1 MPVGPTSQRFEALGL
16 TILPSVLEVAD
27 VMIVRFADVSCMLT
41 ENNRYRRRTPLLMRH
56 RPELMLIGEA
66 YPHLQNLLS
75 DVLMSR

>member
-1 MPVGPTSQRFEALGL
+1 
-16 TILPSVLEVAD
+16 
-27 VMIVRFADVSCMLT
+27 MIVRFADVSCMLT

-56 RPELMLIGEA
+56 RPELMFIGEA